1 MRLPSS
7 GNWKVERGMI
17 KITKITNTKLA
28 ISLAWIVWQKVVMHP
43 NFQLNLCKHL
53 NLACQYSFV
62 LIKGKQFWTQGSMKS
77 YLISFHFFLHIVL
90 RSFISVQH
98 PCKDVIEMKRNNS
111 AICKYFLKYLNN
123 PCYYPAHS
131 LVRNDSYCQRINKNL
146 ILRIKNDF

>member
-62 LIKGKQFWTQGSMKS
+62 LIKGKYFSFLSKQRMNTRINEVVFDQFPFFFYTLFCAVSFQYSIHVKMWLKWRETILQ
-77 YLISFHFFLHIVL
+77 YVNIFWNILIILVIIQHILWLGMIHIV
-90 RSFISVQH
+90 
-98 PCKDVIEMKRNNS
+98 KE
-111 AICKYFLKYLNN
+111 
-123 PCYYPAHS
+123 
-131 LVRNDSYCQRINKNL
+131 
-146 ILRIKNDF
+146 